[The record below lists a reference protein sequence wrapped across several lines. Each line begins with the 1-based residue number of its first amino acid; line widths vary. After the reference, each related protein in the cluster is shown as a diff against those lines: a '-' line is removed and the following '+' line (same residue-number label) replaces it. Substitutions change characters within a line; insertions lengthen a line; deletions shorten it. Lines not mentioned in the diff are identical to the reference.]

1 VFAELLRQQLGSII
15 ELSPKQIIQLERHY
29 ELLIRWNRV
38 LSLTSV
44 VKLEEIVE
52 RHYCES
58 LFLTARLPAGR
69 LCIADVGAG
78 AGFPGIPIAVA
89 RPDCSISLIESHR
102 RKCVF
107 LREATR
113 EMDNIRVIE
122 GRAEDVPERFDWAV
136 SRAVRYSKIEKLLSS
151 LGENAALLAGEEGP
165 SNTCFTWNT
174 PIQLPWGKRRYLWL
188 GRAVPRETR

>member
-1 VFAELLRQQLGSII
+1 VFAELLGQRLGSVIV
-15 ELSPKQIIQLERHY
+15 LSSKQINQLERHY
-29 ELLIRWNRV
+29 ELLLRWNKV
-38 LSLTSV
+38 LNLTSV

-58 LFLTARLPAGR
+58 LFLAAHLPAEK
-69 LCIADVGAG
+69 LHIADVGAG

-89 RPDCSISLIESHR
+89 RPDCSISMIESHR

-122 GRAEDVPERFDWAV
+122 GRAEDVGEQFDWAV
-136 SRAVRYSKIEKLLSS
+136 SRAVRSSKIEKLLRS
-151 LGENAALLAGEEGP
+151 LADSVGLLAGEEGP

-174 PIQLPWGKRRYLWL
+174 PIQLPWGKRRYLWM
-188 GRAVPRETR
+188 GGTVSRETR